1 MKVTLEFTVEEV
13 NYVLMALSQRPFGEV
28 ADLIAKVKSSAQSQ
42 LQASDLVAPIET
54 STTQ

>member
-1 MKVTLEFTVEEV
+1 MKVTLEFSVDEV

-28 ADLIAKVKSSAQSQ
+28 AELFAKVKASAQSQ

>member
-1 MKVTLEFTVEEV
+1 VV
-13 NYVLMALSQRPFGEV
+13 
-28 ADLIAKVKSSAQSQ
+28 DLIAKVKSSAQSQ

>member
-1 MKVTLEFTVEEV
+1 MKVTLEFSVDEV

-28 ADLIAKVKSSAQSQ
+28 VDLIAKVKSSAQSQ